1 VTAEDRAEL
10 LVRVQ
15 PRASRTELAGERDG
29 RLLIRVTAAP
39 VEGKANAVVRA
50 LLAKRLRV
58 PRGSV
63 RIASGQTGRD
73 KRVIVEGLS
82 TAEAQRRLA

>member
-1 VTAEDRAEL
+1 MTAEL

-29 RLLIRVTAAP
+29 RLLIRVTAPPAD
-39 VEGKANAVVRA
+39 GKANAAVRA

-58 PRGSV
+58 PRGSI
-63 RIASGQTGRD
+63 RIAAGQTGRD
-73 KRVIVEGLS
+73 KRITVDGLT
-82 TAEAQRRLA
+82 TAEALRRLA